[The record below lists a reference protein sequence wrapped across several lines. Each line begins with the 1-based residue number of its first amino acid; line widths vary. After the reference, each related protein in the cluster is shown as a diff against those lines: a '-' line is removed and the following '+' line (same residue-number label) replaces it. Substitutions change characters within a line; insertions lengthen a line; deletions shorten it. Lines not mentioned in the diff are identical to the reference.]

1 MENKLTVKNLLSR
14 DDIKF
19 RFNEILK
26 EKSAGF
32 MANLAVMVSNSDNLM
47 KCEPVSVISAA
58 VISASLELPL
68 DPNLGFAAIIPYG
81 KQAQFQIMY
90 KGLIQLAQRSGQYK
104 TIGVT
109 EIYEGEMVSENRLTG
124 EYIFDFTAKTS
135 EKIIGYAAYFS
146 LLNGFEKT
154 VFWTIDQVKKHGKKY
169 SQSFTNS
176 NGRWN
181 IDFDAMAKKTV
192 LKNLI
197 GKWGILSIQM
207 QKAVIFDQS
216 TPTTFTEEAQPEYID
231 NQNESINIDKIND
244 KKEKDRFVEFI
255 NNAQTL
261 DELGMIEQ
269 QAAEY
274 GLTEI
279 IEERKKLIISKNGK

>member
-1 MENKLTVKNLLSR
+1 METKLTVKNLLSR

-154 VFWTIDQVKKHGKKY
+154 IFWTIDQVKKHGKKY

-181 IDFDAMAKKTV
+181 IDFDAMAKK
-192 LKNLI
+192 
-197 GKWGILSIQM
+197 Q
-207 QKAVIFDQS
+207 
-216 TPTTFTEEAQPEYID
+216 Y
-231 NQNESINIDKIND
+231 
-244 KKEKDRFVEFI
+244 
-255 NNAQTL
+255 
-261 DELGMIEQ
+261 
-269 QAAEY
+269 
-274 GLTEI
+274 
-279 IEERKKLIISKNGK
+279 